1 MTTYRRPLLGVL
13 AAGFGAAAVIALGS
27 GPALAEEMPT
37 GHHHPGYGHHH
48 HFGHHHG
55 HHHFKVRGWGRW
67 GCPPGP
73 MKDGG
78 HCRPH
83 HPEKHPEMPSTR

>member
-27 GPALAEEMPT
+27 GPALADEIPM
-37 GHHHPGYGHHH
+37 
-48 HFGHHHG
+48 GHHHG
-55 HHHFKVRGWGRW
+55 WHHYHHGWHHHHMFGHW

-73 MKDGG
+73 IKDGG
-78 HCRPH
+78 HCKMMH
-83 HPEKHPEMPSTR
+83 HRKWPSTR